1 MLTLSEAVQ
10 IYVQQRRAGAGAL
23 DPSHKDLVTLGE
35 RSGDLALQRI
45 APHHIAAWLHQISSS
60 PVSWEAKYHALH
72 RFFDFWV
79 KRGEIQRAPMP
90 SKRKDRSRA
99 FVPYIYTRVEIRTLL
114 RTVRAS
120 QQALWC
126 RIDGETLRTLLILL
140 YGTGVLV
147 GEAQRLLLDDVDLR
161 RGTIVVRGPAGN
173 RPRTLPIG
181 DDIVRAL
188 TRYQRMRQRKKT
200 SSEHFFVNKKGEALN
215 PNTLYGTFKR
225 IRLLSGIRRN
235 DGAYYQP
242 RIHDLRPTFA
252 VHRITVWLRHGAD
265 LNRMLPALAAYMGQI
280 GLGSTTRY
288 LALTPERFRAQLK
301 LLSPGRR
308 KRHWRDD
315 AELMRFLE
323 QLDRV
328 TDRPLR
334 VGAAETRVH
343 D

>member
-35 RSGDLALQRI
+35 RAGDLALQRI

-147 GEAQRLLLDDVDLR
+147 GEARDCCLMMSICGEERSSCVGQR
-161 RGTIVVRGPAGN
+161 A
-173 RPRTLPIG
+173 
-181 DDIVRAL
+181 IVRVRCRLA
-188 TRYQRMRQRKKT
+188 MT
-200 SSEHFFVNKKGEALN
+200 SFVL
-215 PNTLYGTFKR
+215 
-225 IRLLSGIRRN
+225 
-235 DGAYYQP
+235 
-242 RIHDLRPTFA
+242 
-252 VHRITVWLRHGAD
+252 
-265 LNRMLPALAAYMGQI
+265 
-280 GLGSTTRY
+280 
-288 LALTPERFRAQLK
+288 
-301 LLSPGRR
+301 
-308 KRHWRDD
+308 
-315 AELMRFLE
+315 
-323 QLDRV
+323 
-328 TDRPLR
+328 
-334 VGAAETRVH
+334 
-343 D
+343 